1 MTSMTVTGSSITSRT
16 LIARSIKWLRF
27 DGIAIA
33 LPRLRPMVDHAGGCE
48 GSFTR
53 PIKSAGTEA
62 PSFIA
67 MGGLRRSL
75 WVIGRW
81 LSLLQTHSGVRS

>member
-1 MTSMTVTGSSITSRT
+1 M
-16 LIARSIKWLRF
+16 ARSIKWLRF
-27 DGIAIA
+27 GGIAIA
-33 LPRLRPMVDHAGGCE
+33 LPRRRPTVDHAGGCE
-48 GSFTR
+48 APFIR
-53 PIKSAGTEA
+53 LIKSDGTEA

-67 MGGLRRSL
+67 IGGLRRSL